1 MTLRIWSRLLQE
13 ALQKTPFFVQCY
25 ILSKSISSKNS
36 KSLALADLKSVSLI
50 FPKRYTYNYHESYHD
65 TVIISLTLHVT
76 WEFLQRCFL
85 TSWDPSESK
94 FNDVTN
100 SLKKRQFLVIACNPM
115 AILVLPVSLFNFRFI
130 WTQCSR
136 ITNFFIGLQ
145 SHLDILNLGNTAL
158 CPFDKN
164 FL

>member
-65 TVIISLTLHVT
+65 TVIISITLHVT
-76 WEFLQRCFL
+76 KLHI
-85 TSWDPSESK
+85 TS
-94 FNDVTN
+94 FM
-100 SLKKRQFLVIACNPM
+100 R
-115 AILVLPVSLFNFRFI
+115 VSAALLSDQLRPI
-130 WTQCSR
+130 R
-136 ITNFFIGLQ
+136 IKI
-145 SHLDILNLGNTAL
+145 
-158 CPFDKN
+158 
-164 FL
+164 